1 MKKHF
6 ILFFILV
13 LNCFTN
19 INAQFETS
27 GTHNYGRLFDITYD
41 LTVEDKLYASTL
53 KNHLLVSHDK
63 GENWEILFS
72 FPITEAI
79 EIHDL
84 KQIGENTLSFI
95 MYNLDSNNNKLVF
108 YDMETNELTKEIY
121 PPFEADF
128 NRIKSYSVYG
138 PNPDVI
144 LLHASFDWENVEKI
158 FYTTDGG
165 ENWSEVY
172 DHAENNGVT
181 VNNAVISPFDPDKL
195 FLARGV
201 GNFDEDGGFW
211 VSENA
216 GADWTEVISRAT
228 FDAIEFNAMNPQDIL
243 VGTSMNFNE
252 QTENIFRSSDGGNTW
267 TEISIPWTDGVLNH
281 INIIKFNP
289 FNFDNIIVLEEN
301 EVVISQDRGNNW
313 ETYPYT
319 NDNPFEYYAGLNM
332 SFNPFVEDEL
342 IITGNFYPFY
352 SNDGAVTLSQ
362 LRNPYFEVT
371 GSLDLFSKDTEH
383 LYYGVQCGY
392 VHLNL
397 TTMEEQSMEI
407 PPIGSY
413 SVSSAD
419 KIFADQNVEGRVY
432 NFKGGFMGAEVTLS
446 EDHGLTKIPLMSTFM
461 NYLDAAVSDP
471 NDSNMIWVAVSDI
484 VTENELYKID
494 ISNPENIT
502 STLMN
507 LPQNGTMSGLYFNT
521 TDSEEMIAAIGAG
534 IFKSTDGAST
544 WTPWG
549 SGLEMYLDPSIDV
562 ILKFSQNPANPDIFS
577 IATSQGIFVSTD
589 AGENWTKKYDGIIQ
603 NVSLSSFDL
612 NHIVGVVQTSEFTS
626 PKIIFSTDLGESW
639 EEITSEE
646 LFDVATY
653 KSTVRF
659 TEDSAEIYLGTF
671 DLGLI
676 KITVDLETLNVS
688 EPEFITSK
696 IIYPNPTRD
705 FINIQS
711 HEEINSVEIYSLSG
725 QKLMT
730 SSANKIDVS
739 HLNKG
744 VYIIKIELKNG
755 KIESQ
760 KFIKN

>member
-1 MKKHF
+1 MKKLF
-6 ILFFILV
+6 ILFITILS
-13 LNCFTN
+13 CFTN
-19 INAQFETS
+19 LSAQFETS

-41 LTVEDKLYASTL
+41 LTVENKLYASTL
-53 KNHLLVSHDK
+53 KNHLLVSYDN
-63 GENWEILFS
+63 GQNWEILFS

-84 KQIGENTLSFI
+84 KQISETTLSFI
-95 MYNLDSNNNKLVF
+95 MYNLDSNNNKVVF
-108 YDMETNELTKEIY
+108 YNMESDVLTKEIY

-138 PNPDVI
+138 PNPNVM
-144 LLHASFDWENVEKI
+144 LLHASFDWESTEKI

-172 DHAENNGVT
+172 DHAQNNGVT
-181 VNNAVISPFDPDKL
+181 VNNAVISPFDPNKL

-201 GNFDEDGGFW
+201 GNFEEDGGLW

-216 GADWTEVISRAT
+216 GADWTEVISGAT

-252 QTENIFRSSDGGNTW
+252 QTQNVFRSSDGGNTW
-267 TEISIPWTDGVLNH
+267 TEMPISWTDGVLNH

-301 EVVISQDRGNNW
+301 EVVISQDRGNTW

-362 LRNPYFEVT
+362 MRNPYFEAT
-371 GSLDLFSKDTEH
+371 GGLDIYSQDTEH
-383 LYYGVQCGY
+383 LYYGVQGGY
-392 VHLNL
+392 IHLNL
-397 TTMEEQSMEI
+397 STMEQQSTEI

-432 NFKGGFMGAEVTLS
+432 NFKGGFMGAEVSLS
-446 EDHGLTKIPLMSTFM
+446 EDHGLTKIPLMNTFM

-471 NDSNMIWVAVSDI
+471 NNSDLIWVAVSDI

-494 ISNPENIT
+494 ISNPENIS

-507 LPQNGTMSGLYFNT
+507 LPQPGTMSGLYINPS
-521 TDSEEMIAAIGAG
+521 DSNEMIAAIGAG
-534 IFKSTDGAST
+534 IFKSTDGANT

-549 SGLEMYLDPSIDV
+549 SGLELYLDPSVDV
-562 ILKFSQNPANPDIFS
+562 ILAFTQNPANPNIFS

-589 AGENWTKKYDGIIQ
+589 AGENWIKKYDGIIQ
-603 NVSLSSFDL
+603 NVSLSAYNE
-612 NHIVGVVQTSEFTS
+612 NHIVGVIQTSEFTS

-659 TEDSAEIYLGTF
+659 LEDSAEIYLGTF

-676 KITVDLETLNVS
+676 KITVDLETMNVS
-688 EPEFITSK
+688 EPEFISNDR
-696 IIYPNPTRD
+696 IYPNPTRD
-705 FINIQS
+705 FLNIQAS
-711 HEEINSVEIYSLSG
+711 EEISSVEIYSLSG
-725 QKLMT
+725 QKLLT
-730 SSANKIDVS
+730 SSGSKIDVS

-744 VYIIKIELKNG
+744 IYIIQIHTKNG

-760 KFIKN
+760 KFIKK